1 MNELL
6 RITWITLKLTKRFA
20 LPFTTSLFSSL
31 VCQRPTSCARVILAR
46 ERQRLALHTAHT
58 AQHIY
63 NRNLH

>member
-1 MNELL
+1 MDNPE
-6 RITWITLKLTKRFA
+6 IDQTLRFA
-20 LPFTTSLFSSL
+20 IYLFSLSSSL
-31 VCQRPTSCARVILAR
+31 VCQRPTSRARVILAR